1 MSKILGDINYEE
13 FHEYLENNI
22 HIVHD
27 ILKEKK
33 SFKACF
39 NKLYD
44 YMKQGF
50 EKPEVRKHPLK
61 YKFKNEENEP
71 IRTMEVRH
79 FITNLIMWYPF
90 LKLDKAYHVNESHI
104 FDCTNIT
111 ANYLADYI
119 NTKIIIPY
127 RTSVDNIVIN
137 KGLDDLIFMARKIN
151 KDFGVIMA
159 TTLDMESFID
169 MREKYPRFKELTET
183 KIPRDMQPKEIEITL
198 NNKLKEFIDIINKDE
213 RNNIKPFLFTGMGIN
228 TGQLSQF
235 AISGGLKPDIEGN
248 VIPMPINS
256 NYINGGL
263 NTIENFYIDGQAGSK
278 PLILNKTVMGKSGH
292 FSYKTMT
299 LASNYRLSKT
309 IHDCYSKRPI
319 NFIVASDKHLMKI
332 NGRYYIDENGK
343 LRNINAFTDKFLI
356 GKTIK
361 LRDPVTC
368 CAPDGICHICYGD
381 LYYTNNDPYF
391 HIGKYSATQYNNPIQ
406 QKILGSKHMLATNSN
421 MITFNSN
428 FYRFFVLDNNKI
440 KLNIDSE
447 EDFNQWYLV
456 VHEDDYFVQDELNE
470 NLDFNVYTEKIS
482 LINKK
487 SKEKIEIKE
496 SNSHDLFFF
505 GNIVDKFSKVYNTYQ
520 GVLLDKID
528 NEDPIAIINIMNN
541 ELTTP
546 LKNIMK
552 LLDRSNHYDCE
563 TIDDMVNKIVTLS
576 IESGISADA
585 VHGSI
590 LIKGTIRDKD
600 NILYPPDFK
609 DETKCDNYQI
619 LSVTN
624 ALLYN
629 PSLTVSFAFE
639 SLHKQLIHPLTYR
652 KYKPSDYDLFFVADL
667 YNASRK
673 FYAAK
678 KEKKRLKK
686 MKK

>member
-1 MSKILGDINYEE
+1 MSKDLGDINYDE
-13 FHEYLENNI
+13 FDSYLNNTI
-22 HIVHD
+22 HIVHE

-33 SFKACF
+33 TFKSCF
-39 NKLYD
+39 KKLYN

-61 YKFKNEENEP
+61 YKFTLDEKEP

-79 FITNLIMWYPF
+79 FITNLIFWYPF
-90 LKLDKAYHVNESHI
+90 MKLDRFKDLNPTHI
-104 FDCTNIT
+104 FDCSSPTLK
-111 ANYLADYI
+111 YMCDYI

-127 RTSVDNIVIN
+127 RTSIDTETIN

-183 KIPRDMQPKEIEITL
+183 KLPPDMQPKEIEITL
-198 NNKLKEFIDIINKDE
+198 DNKLKEFINIINNDND
-213 RNNIKPFLFTGMGIN
+213 NNIKPFLITGVGIN
-228 TGQLSQF
+228 KGQLSQF
-235 AISGGLKPDIEGN
+235 AINGGLKPDIEGN
-248 VIPMPINS
+248 VIPIPINS

-263 NTIENFYIDGQAGSK
+263 NSIQNFYIDGQAGSK

-299 LASNYRLSKT
+299 LASNYRLSRT

-319 NFIVASDKHLMKI
+319 NFLVATEQHLMKI
-332 NGRYYIDENGK
+332 NGRYYIDKNGELK
-343 LRNINAFTDKFLI
+343 NINAFTDKFLI
-356 GKTIK
+356 GETIK

-381 LYYTNNDPYF
+381 LYYTNSDPYF
-391 HIGKYSATQYNNPIQ
+391 HIGKFSATQYNNPIQ
-406 QKILGSKHMLATNSN
+406 QKILSSKHMLATNSN
-421 MITFNSN
+421 MLAFDEN
-428 FYRFFVLDNNKI
+428 FYRFFILDNNKI
-440 KLNIDSE
+440 KLNIESK
-447 EDFNQWYLV
+447 EDFNLWYLV
-456 VHEDDYFVQDELNE
+456 IHEDDYFVQDDLNE

-487 SKEKIEIKE
+487 TKERIDIKEKQ
-496 SNSHDLFFF
+496 NHDMFFF
-505 GNIVDKFSKVYNTYQ
+505 GNIIDKFIKIYNTYS
-520 GVLLDKID
+520 GVLLSNIE
-528 NEDPIAIINIMNN
+528 EDESIAIINIMNN

-546 LKNIMK
+546 LKNVMK
-552 LLDRSNHYDCE
+552 LLDRSNHYDCN
-563 TIDDMVNKIVTLS
+563 TIDEMVNKLVTLS
-576 IESGISADA
+576 IESGMSADA

-590 LIKGTIRDKD
+590 LIKGLIRDKD
-600 NILYPPDFK
+600 NILYPPNFK
-609 DETKCDNYQI
+609 DEKTCENYQI

-639 SLHKQLIHPLTYR
+639 SLHKQLINPLTYR
-652 KYKPSDYDLFFVADL
+652 KYKPSDYDLFFVSDL
-667 YNASRK
+667 YNASQK
-673 FYAAK
+673 FYEIK
-678 KEKKRLKK
+678 KERKRLKK
-686 MKK
+686 FNK